1 MEKCGVH
8 HLVYT
13 YTLKKYKSYGWLK
26 FYQERKDHGLERL
39 VEVRLTI
46 VKVE

>member
-13 YTLKKYKSYGWLK
+13 YTLKKFKRNFK
-26 FYQERKDHGLERL
+26 RKDHGLERL

>member
-1 MEKCGVH
+1 MAKCGVH
-8 HLVYT
+8 HLVYI
-13 YTLKKYKSYGWLK
+13 YTLKKFKRNFK
-26 FYQERKDHGLERL
+26 RKDHGLSERL